1 MGQNLQIEGRNFA
14 ETIQVELDKYTID
27 VGILQD
33 KPVNA
38 PVPGKYKTYAGQRLA
53 QTSRRATGESLADVA
68 RQLDRRFHWLERP
81 WRIEQNQDV
90 IQVVDDIIDSIN
102 KDHAGKQRVLN
113 GVQAVIRNPILG
125 NYYGRNSAKWASIK
139 GFNKLLM
146 YTGQFFQ
153 NIKAKYVS

>member
-1 MGQNLQIEGRNFA
+1 MQIEGRNFA

-33 KPVNA
+33 KPVYA
-38 PVPGKYKTYAGQRLA
+38 PIEGKYKTYAGQRLA
-53 QTSRRATGESLADVA
+53 VTGRKAKGSLADVA
-68 RQLDRRFHWLERP
+68 RQLDKRFHWLERP

-90 IQVVDDIIDSIN
+90 VQVVNDIVESIN
-102 KDHAGKQRVLN
+102 MNHAGKQRVLN

-125 NYYGRNSAKWASIK
+125 DYYGRNSARWASIK

>member
-1 MGQNLQIEGRNFA
+1 MKIEGDNFA

-33 KPVNA
+33 KPVYV
-38 PVPGKYKTYAGQRLA
+38 PMPGKFKTYAGQRLA
-53 QTSRRATGESLADVA
+53 ATGRRAHGSLADIA
-68 RQLDRRFHWLERP
+68 QKLDRRFHWLERP

-90 IQVVDDIIDSIN
+90 IQVVDDIVQSIN
-102 KDHAGKQRVLN
+102 MNHAGKQRVLN

-153 NIKAKYVS
+153 NIKAKYVL

>member
-1 MGQNLQIEGRNFA
+1 MGRALKIEGNHFA
-14 ETIQVELDKYTID
+14 ETIQVELDKYQVD

-33 KPVNA
+33 KPTYA
-38 PVPGKYKTYAGQRLA
+38 PIPGRFKNYAGQRLA
-53 QTSRRATGESLADVA
+53 ATGRRATGSLVDVA
-68 RQLDRRFHWLERP
+68 QELDRRFHWLERP

-90 IQVVDDIIDSIN
+90 VQVVNDIVESIN
-102 KDHAGKQRVLN
+102 KDHTGKQRVLN
-113 GVQAVIRNPILG
+113 GMQAIIRNPILG
-125 NYYGRNSAKWASIK
+125 DYYGRNSAKWASIK

>member
-1 MGQNLQIEGRNFA
+1 MQIEGRNFA

-33 KPVNA
+33 KPSYA
-38 PVPGKYKTYAGQRLA
+38 PIDGRYKMYAGQKLA
-53 QTSRRATGESLADVA
+53 VTGRKITGSLTDVA
-68 RQLDRRFHWLERP
+68 RQLDKRFHWLERP

-90 IQVVDDIIDSIN
+90 IQVVNDIIESIN
-102 KDHAGKQRVLN
+102 MNHTGKQRVLN

-125 NYYGRNSAKWASIK
+125 DYYGRNSARWASKK

>member
-1 MGQNLQIEGRNFA
+1 MQIEGRNFA

-33 KPVNA
+33 KPAYA
-38 PVPGKYKTYAGQRLA
+38 PIEGKYKTYAGQRLA
-53 QTSRRATGESLADVA
+53 ATGRKVTGSLADVA
-68 RQLDRRFHWLERP
+68 RQLDKRFHWLERP

-90 IQVVDDIIDSIN
+90 IQVVNDIVESIN
-102 KDHAGKQRVLN
+102 MNHAGKQRVLN

-125 NYYGRNSAKWASIK
+125 DYYGRNSARWASIK